1 MIKISRLLLN
11 HILKYS
17 LQLKEKQIFKSQKF
31 RSRIFKI
38 TLQFFFITEVNIIH
52 LVMEFFP
59 KWDYSMWLELS
70 RIFKSKCKR
79 KYEAIIV
86 IELPAGN

>member
-1 MIKISRLLLN
+1 M
-11 HILKYS
+11 
-17 LQLKEKQIFKSQKF
+17 
-31 RSRIFKI
+31 
-38 TLQFFFITEVNIIH
+38 EVNIIH